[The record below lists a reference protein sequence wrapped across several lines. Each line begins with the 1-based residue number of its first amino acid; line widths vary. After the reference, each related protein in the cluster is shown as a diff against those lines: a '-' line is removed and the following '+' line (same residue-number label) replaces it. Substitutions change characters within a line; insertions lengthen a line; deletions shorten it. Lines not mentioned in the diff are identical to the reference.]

1 MKAIAAYLAVLAIAP
16 ATLAACGGD
25 DDDESEGSAATSS
38 TPATTTGSGDTAAS
52 VNRVDVSAPA
62 NGDLVYNPDK
72 ATARAGELTIVFD
85 NEASV
90 PHNLCLEDA
99 QGKQVYGCASPV
111 TDSGFTEPIK
121 SIEPGTYTYY
131 CDVDGHREAGMEGTL
146 TVK

>member
-1 MKAIAAYLAVLAIAP
+1 LPLP
-16 ATLAACGGD
+16 RSPC
-25 DDDESEGSAATSS
+25 
-38 TPATTTGSGDTAAS
+38 
-52 VNRVDVSAPA
+52 NR
-62 NGDLVYNPDK
+62 L
-72 ATARAGELTIVFD
+72 FD
-85 NEASV
+85 NEATV